1 MSEEARNEVTVVEPL
16 PFPPPGGDWPT
27 WSQLGMRKPVA
38 PNHED
43 EDMIYEAINKSKNP
57 ERTVEFSKMKSLNPE
72 IEYEDFEVM
81 QNIEQ
86 VKQIETEYQHENDHL
101 DLDCNMQTEIAQPPI
116 RPAEVEDGDTV
127 SENLTSEIKV
137 EEVPI
142 ENEK

>member
-1 MSEEARNEVTVVEPL
+1 
-16 PFPPPGGDWPT
+16 
-27 WSQLGMRKPVA
+27 MRKPVA

-43 EDMIYEAINKSKNP
+43 EDMIYETINKSKNP

-101 DLDCNMQTEIAQPPI
+101 DLDCNMQAEIAQPPI